1 MRIELTE
8 KLHKPNKPHNYMRI
22 ELTEHAASQTEQP
35 ALIKIHNYMR
45 IKLTDQLHN
54 NKDVVIV

>member
-1 MRIELTE
+1 
-8 KLHKPNKPHNYMRI
+8 MRI